1 MTKKIISEE
10 ENQKKIKAVRRQKK
24 KRPKMKVSG
33 RSVVQLKK
41 IIEDK
46 SKKK

>member
-1 MTKKIISEE
+1 MPKKIISEE

-41 IIEDK
+41 IIEGK